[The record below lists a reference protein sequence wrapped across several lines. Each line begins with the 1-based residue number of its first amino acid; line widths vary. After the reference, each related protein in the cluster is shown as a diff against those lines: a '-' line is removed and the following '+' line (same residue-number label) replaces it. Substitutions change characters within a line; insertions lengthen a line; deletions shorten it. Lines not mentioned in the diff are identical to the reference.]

1 MRIGVKICMVLLL
14 YVSSA
19 MAQDS
24 VQYDKKGNVLRKEM
38 TPSNAPS
45 KKYIPT
51 ERNISNYKSV
61 EDAIQNN
68 DDDRKYNE
76 YIILADKLSREKR
89 YNEANGYLNKALEY
103 FIQEKNKN
111 KQAEIR
117 RKIALNN
124 EFLQNEKDAI
134 EQYQKAKDIAPDPQ
148 VSRNIQN
155 NIDRVESSQNS
166 IINEVVLEKQIE
178 EINTNSDKVGL
189 NASYKQL
196 ADVALQNKDTV
207 KAINALI
214 ESTKAT
220 SDVSEKIEL
229 QDQLADIYASSDS
242 IGKAIQ
248 LTIQT
253 RESALEMNDWMNYVN
268 QSIKL
273 SEYYV
278 QSSKNDSAVIIL
290 ETTLTEAYKHN
301 NTQAILILVKALKD
315 HYDKLGMS
323 QMSDWYLDSMLSKLW
338 SVALVDTNIYQDAL
352 YNEVTKRI
360 ELLEKDQERDRLMYK
375 RTNTFNIIL
384 IIVSSVLVL
393 AFMMII
399 IALKK
404 LKKKNHLIQL
414 QSLRREM
421 NPHFIFNALN
431 SVNLFIANND
441 ERAANKYL
449 TSYSSLMRNIL
460 STSNK
465 NFIPLHEEILAL
477 RRYVELEHM
486 RFEDHFDYE
495 IDIED
500 ALQDNNY
507 FVPNMLLQPFVE
519 NAIWHGLRYKSTK
532 GFLKISFK
540 KYGDKI
546 QAIIED
552 NGIGY
557 EQSQALKSKNQKHHQ
572 SIGIHN
578 TTERIR
584 LLNIMFGVDIDYKT
598 SYNDEASKSGH
609 RVIIS
614 WSNKIDAYEK

>member
-155 NIDRVESSQNS
+155 DIDRVESSQNS

-323 QMSDWYLDSMLSKLW
+323 QMSDGYLDSMLSKLW

>member
-76 YIILADKLSREKR
+76 FIILADKLSREKR

-155 NIDRVESSQNS
+155 DIDRVESSQNS

-214 ESTKAT
+214 ESSKAT

-278 QSSKNDSAVIIL
+278 QSSKNDSAVIVL

-323 QMSDWYLDSMLSKLW
+323 QMSDGYLDSMLSKLW

-384 IIVSSVLVL
+384 IIISSVLVL

-519 NAIWHGLRYKSTK
+519 NAIWHGLRYKNTK